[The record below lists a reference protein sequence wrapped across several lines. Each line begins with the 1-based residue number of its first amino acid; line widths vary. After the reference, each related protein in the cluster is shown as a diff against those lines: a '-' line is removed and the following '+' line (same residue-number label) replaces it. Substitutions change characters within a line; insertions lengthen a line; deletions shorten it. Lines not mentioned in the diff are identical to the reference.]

1 MDDLV
6 ADLRRQLESGA
17 GPAREEPFGSAVDVA
32 QFDAATRTFGYAA
45 TARLYRRLTGDRT
58 YDAFGTHQRNW
69 ALGTNAWGTTFVI
82 GEGTVF
88 PHCPQHQVANLAG
101 SLTGGRDVLVGAVV
115 NGPNGPECSPSRWRP
130 RRATRLIVMRHT
142 RLYRRGVLEAKDF
155 PAAQIS
161 DYLQQPDTVVWL
173 DLCEPDQRDL
183 EVVSEEF
190 GLHPLAVED
199 AIQQHERPKLD
210 RYQDH
215 AFLTA
220 YAVSLDPA
228 TGRLVTSELAAFAT
242 PRALITVR
250 KDPRF
255 DIDGVVARWD
265 GSADL
270 AVHGVGFLLWGL
282 LDFVVDGHFATVQQL
297 DEALEGLEELLFDN
311 RPHSAEVQRR
321 SFELRKSLVV
331 LRRLVLP
338 MREVVNSLLR
348 RDLGLVDAA
357 MGPYFQDVYDH
368 VLRATEWTE
377 SLRDLVS
384 TILETNLSIQ
394 GNRLNTIT
402 KKVTSWAAI
411 IAVPTAV
418 TGFYGMNVPYPGFG
432 RPTGAVT
439 STVLIV
445 ILSGGLYLLFKRL
458 DWL

>member
-1 MDDLV
+1 
-6 ADLRRQLESGA
+6 
-17 GPAREEPFGSAVDVA
+17 
-32 QFDAATRTFGYAA
+32 
-45 TARLYRRLTGDRT
+45 
-58 YDAFGTHQRNW
+58 
-69 ALGTNAWGTTFVI
+69 
-82 GEGTVF
+82 
-88 PHCPQHQVANLAG
+88 
-101 SLTGGRDVLVGAVV
+101 
-115 NGPNGPECSPSRWRP
+115 
-130 RRATRLIVMRHT
+130 MRHT
-142 RLYRRGVLEAKDF
+142 RLYRQGVLEAKDF

-173 DLCEPDQRDL
+173 DLCEPDQQDL

-199 AIQQHERPKLD
+199 ATQQHERPKLD

-215 AFLTA
+215 YFLTT
-220 YAVSLDPA
+220 YAVSLDPT
-228 TGRLVTSELAAFAT
+228 TGRLQSSELAAFIT

-250 KDPRF
+250 KDPGF
-255 DIDGVVARWD
+255 DIEGVVERWD

-282 LDFVVDGHFATVQQL
+282 LDFVVDGHFAAVQQL
-297 DEALEGLEELLFDN
+297 DEALEGLEDLLFDE

-321 SFELRKSLVV
+321 AFELRKSLVV
-331 LRRLVLP
+331 LRRLILP

-348 RDLGLVDAA
+348 RDLGLVDEA

-384 TILETNLSIQ
+384 TILETNLTIQ

-432 RPTGAVT
+432 RHAGAVT

-445 ILSGGLYLLFKRL
+445 ILSGGLYRLFKRL

>member
-1 MDDLV
+1 
-6 ADLRRQLESGA
+6 
-17 GPAREEPFGSAVDVA
+17 
-32 QFDAATRTFGYAA
+32 
-45 TARLYRRLTGDRT
+45 
-58 YDAFGTHQRNW
+58 
-69 ALGTNAWGTTFVI
+69 
-82 GEGTVF
+82 
-88 PHCPQHQVANLAG
+88 
-101 SLTGGRDVLVGAVV
+101 
-115 NGPNGPECSPSRWRP
+115 
-130 RRATRLIVMRHT
+130 MRHT
-142 RLYRRGVLEAKDF
+142 RLYRQGMLEAKDF

-161 DYLQQPDTVVWL
+161 DFLEQPDTVVWL
-173 DLCEPDQRDL
+173 DLCEPDQEDL
-183 EVVSEEF
+183 AVVSQEF

-215 AFLTA
+215 AFLTV

-228 TGRLVTSELAAFAT
+228 TGRLQKSELAAFIT

-250 KDPRF
+250 KDPTF
-255 DIDGVVARWD
+255 DIQGVMERWD

-270 AVHGVGFLLWGL
+270 AGHGVGFLLWGL

-297 DEALEGLEELLFDN
+297 DEALEGLEDLLFDE
-311 RPHSAEVQRR
+311 RPHGAEVQRR
-321 SFELRKSLVV
+321 SFEVRKSLVV

-348 RDLGLVDAA
+348 RDLGLVDEA

-384 TILETNLSIQ
+384 TILETNLTIQ

-411 IAVPTAV
+411 VAVPTAV
-418 TGFYGMNVPYPGFG
+418 TGFYGMNVPYPGFA
-432 RPTGAVT
+432 RPSGFVV
-439 STVLIV
+439 SVVLLV
-445 ILSGGLYLLFKRL
+445 VLSGGLYLLFKRL

>member
-1 MDDLV
+1 
-6 ADLRRQLESGA
+6 
-17 GPAREEPFGSAVDVA
+17 
-32 QFDAATRTFGYAA
+32 
-45 TARLYRRLTGDRT
+45 
-58 YDAFGTHQRNW
+58 
-69 ALGTNAWGTTFVI
+69 
-82 GEGTVF
+82 
-88 PHCPQHQVANLAG
+88 
-101 SLTGGRDVLVGAVV
+101 
-115 NGPNGPECSPSRWRP
+115 
-130 RRATRLIVMRHT
+130 MRHT
-142 RLYRRGVLEAKDF
+142 RLYRQGVLEAKDF

-199 AIQQHERPKLD
+199 AIQGHERPKLD

-215 AFLTA
+215 YFLTA

-228 TGRLVTSELAAFAT
+228 TGRLQKSELAAFVT

-297 DEALEGLEELLFDN
+297 DEALEGLEELLFDE
-311 RPHSAEVQRR
+311 RPKSTEVQRR

-348 RDLGLVDAA
+348 RDLGLVDEA
-357 MGPYFQDVYDH
+357 MFPYFQDVYDH

-418 TGFYGMNVPYPGFG
+418 TGFYGMNVPYPGFARHSG
-432 RPTGAVT
+432 FVV
-439 STVLIV
+439 SVVLLV
-445 ILSGGLYLLFKRL
+445 VLSSGLYLLFRRL

>member
-1 MDDLV
+1 
-6 ADLRRQLESGA
+6 
-17 GPAREEPFGSAVDVA
+17 
-32 QFDAATRTFGYAA
+32 
-45 TARLYRRLTGDRT
+45 
-58 YDAFGTHQRNW
+58 
-69 ALGTNAWGTTFVI
+69 
-82 GEGTVF
+82 
-88 PHCPQHQVANLAG
+88 
-101 SLTGGRDVLVGAVV
+101 
-115 NGPNGPECSPSRWRP
+115 
-130 RRATRLIVMRHT
+130 MRHT

-228 TGRLVTSELAAFAT
+228 TGRLQKSELAAFIT

-297 DEALEGLEELLFDN
+297 DEALEGLEELLFDE
-311 RPHSAEVQRR
+311 RSHSAEVQRR

-348 RDLGLVDAA
+348 RDLGLVDEA
-357 MGPYFQDVYDH
+357 MAPYFQDVYDH

-411 IAVPTAV
+411 VAVPTAV
-418 TGFYGMNVPYPGFG
+418 TGFYGMNVPYPGFARHSG
-432 RPTGAVT
+432 FVT
-439 STVLIV
+439 SVVLLV
-445 ILSGGLYLLFKRL
+445 VLSGGLYLLFKRL

>member
-1 MDDLV
+1 
-6 ADLRRQLESGA
+6 
-17 GPAREEPFGSAVDVA
+17 
-32 QFDAATRTFGYAA
+32 
-45 TARLYRRLTGDRT
+45 
-58 YDAFGTHQRNW
+58 
-69 ALGTNAWGTTFVI
+69 
-82 GEGTVF
+82 
-88 PHCPQHQVANLAG
+88 
-101 SLTGGRDVLVGAVV
+101 
-115 NGPNGPECSPSRWRP
+115 
-130 RRATRLIVMRHT
+130 MRHT
-142 RLYRRGVLEAKDF
+142 RLYRDGVMEAKDF

-161 DYLQQPDTVVWL
+161 EFLQEPDTVVWL
-173 DLCEPDQRDL
+173 DLCEPDQQDL
-183 EVVSEEF
+183 EIVSEEF

-199 AIQQHERPKLD
+199 ATQQHERPKLD

-220 YAVSLDPA
+220 YAVDLDPV
-228 TGRLVTSELAAFAT
+228 TGRLATSELAAFVT

-282 LDFVVDGHFATVQQL
+282 LDIVVDGHFAVVQQL
-297 DEALEGLEELLFDN
+297 DEALEGLEDLLFDE
-311 RPHSAEVQRR
+311 RPHDAEVQRR

-331 LRRLVLP
+331 LRRVVLP
-338 MREVVNSLLR
+338 MREVVNTLLR
-348 RDLGLVDAA
+348 RDLKLVDEA

-384 TILETNLSIQ
+384 TILETNLTIQ
-394 GNRLNTIT
+394 GNRLNSIM

-418 TGFYGMNVPYPGFG
+418 TGFYGMNVPYPGFAQHSG
-432 RPTGAVT
+432 FVT
-439 STVLIV
+439 SVVLLV
-445 ILSGGLYLLFKRL
+445 VLSGGLYLLFKRL

>member
-1 MDDLV
+1 
-6 ADLRRQLESGA
+6 
-17 GPAREEPFGSAVDVA
+17 
-32 QFDAATRTFGYAA
+32 
-45 TARLYRRLTGDRT
+45 
-58 YDAFGTHQRNW
+58 
-69 ALGTNAWGTTFVI
+69 
-82 GEGTVF
+82 
-88 PHCPQHQVANLAG
+88 
-101 SLTGGRDVLVGAVV
+101 
-115 NGPNGPECSPSRWRP
+115 
-130 RRATRLIVMRHT
+130 MRHT
-142 RLYRRGVLEAKDF
+142 RLYRQGVLEAKDF
-155 PAAQIS
+155 PATQIS

-173 DLCEPDQRDL
+173 NLCEPDQQDL
-183 EVVSEEF
+183 EVISQEF

-199 AIQQHERPKLD
+199 AVQRHERPKLD

-215 AFLTA
+215 YFLTT

-228 TGRLVTSELAAFAT
+228 TGRLQSSELAAFIT

-250 KDPRF
+250 KDPGF
-255 DIDGVVARWD
+255 DIEGVVERWD
-265 GSADL
+265 SSADL
-270 AVHGVGFLLWGL
+270 ASHGVGFLLWGL
-282 LDFVVDGHFATVQQL
+282 LDFVVDGHFAAVQQL
-297 DEALEGLEELLFDN
+297 DEALEGLEDLLFDE

-321 SFELRKSLVV
+321 AFELRKSLVV

-384 TILETNLSIQ
+384 TVLETNLAIQ
-394 GNRLNTIT
+394 GNRQNAIM

-418 TGFYGMNVPYPGFG
+418 TGYYGMNVPYPGFARHSG
-432 RPTGAVT
+432 FVT
-439 STVLIV
+439 SMVLLV
-445 ILSGGLYLLFKRL
+445 VLSGGLYLLFKRL